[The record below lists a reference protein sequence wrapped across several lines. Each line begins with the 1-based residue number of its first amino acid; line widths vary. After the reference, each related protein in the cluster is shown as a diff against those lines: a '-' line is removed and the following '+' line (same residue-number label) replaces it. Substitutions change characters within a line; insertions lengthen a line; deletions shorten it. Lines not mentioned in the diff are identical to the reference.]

1 MTAKP
6 PPVCTGDCC
15 ATLRIVVEQCR
26 AILEGPTVSRYER
39 QFETRSRNQGVGMQA
54 AAQLILDLI
63 PIDQR
68 ERQAH
73 GGSDGD

>member
-6 PPVCTGDCC
+6 PPVWDGDCC
-15 ATLRIVVEQCR
+15 ATLLLVVEQCR
-26 AILEGPTVSRYER
+26 AILEGSTVSRYER

-63 PIDQR
+63 PAEYQ
-68 ERQAH
+68 ERRAH
-73 GGSDGD
+73 GGSDGE